1 MQAVSALCT
10 PSLLPLNPGPVSCCQ
25 VRCHRRPRCK
35 PGALR
40 DMKGVSGRSAGRSQ
54 ECPLL
59 PPPVAL
65 ECPAS
70 PPFPGTPGPSLV
82 ALVVT
87 FLNIFVLAGHS
98 ECTKRVFWR
107 HLGFGDLE
115 EGGSERGP
123 KRRGGRGEG
132 VKGLGLQGGVK
143 G

>member
-70 PPFPGTPGPSLV
+70 PPFPGTPRALPCGQ

-98 ECTKRVFWR
+98 ECTKRVFWATFGFR
-107 HLGFGDLE
+107 GLGGRRLGE
-115 EGGSERGP
+115 GP
-123 KRRGGRGEG
+123 KKTGWEG
-132 VKGLGLQGGVK
+132 
-143 G
+143 